1 MTTINFESPAIGYLA
16 EASANEGSV
25 FKGLEHVA
33 GKGILGA
40 LARELAELAEEVA
53 KSGYVPPAKRAEH
66 ARHERLAKST
76 QDREVAQYH
85 REKAREIRAQN
96 GGTCVYCDAVVTKEA
111 YKADHFGGACVGGPN
126 GAGKAEAERIIKD
139 IKQGSK

>member
-66 ARHERLAKST
+66 APHERRAKST
-76 QDREVAQYH
+76 QDREAPQYH
-85 REKAREIRAQN
+85 REKARVITA
-96 GGTCVYCDAVVTKEA
+96 
-111 YKADHFGGACVGGPN
+111 HN
-126 GAGKAEAERIIKD
+126 GATCASRDPAVPTTAQHTDPLPPPYLR
-139 IKQGSK
+139 